1 MRGTLFTSGR
11 FYTQDPARPQVEA
24 LAVSSGRIVAL
35 GSTSELV
42 ATFSTFT
49 RVDLGGGPVLPG
61 FVDSHIHLAGYG
73 MSLRRV
79 NLGDAHSLAEA
90 VERVRTAVQRETPG
104 SWIRGRGW
112 DKNLWP
118 EDRFPTKADLDPISP
133 HHPVALSSKDGHLLW
148 VNSAALRKAGIDR
161 RTPDPRGG
169 EITRDAPGEPT
180 GILKEL
186 AKELVWKAVPPASP
200 EVIEQGI
207 RDATTALHRYGIVG
221 VHSFVGTEAYE
232 GPPTFAALQRLHGRG
247 ELKLRVWMTIPV
259 NALDLVA
266 GSGLRTG
273 FGNDWVR
280 VGPLKIFA
288 DGTLGS
294 QTASMLG
301 PFDGQL
307 QNTGI
312 AIFTREQLTD
322 FVGRAVAAGLWCAIH
337 AIGDR
342 ANRWALDAYEA
353 HHTDSQRIGARH
365 RIEHVQLL
373 HPDDLPRLA
382 RLGIT
387 ASMQPI
393 HCTSDRDIA
402 ERYWGRRSRYAYAW
416 RSLLD
421 AGTVLAFGSDAPVET
436 PDVFQ
441 GIYAA
446 VTRLRSAEP
455 DVPAWYPEEA
465 LSVAEAVRA
474 YTVGAAFASGE
485 EAKRGT
491 LGEGRWANFVV
502 LDRDILRVPPAEI
515 LHTRVVATVI
525 GGEVVYAAPEFRSF

>member
-1 MRGTLFTSGR
+1 MKGILFVNGR
-11 FYTQDPARPQVEA
+11 FYTLDASRPQVEA
-24 LAVSSGRIVAL
+24 LAVSAGRIVAR

-42 ATFSTFT
+42 TAYPNFT
-49 RVDLGGGPVLPG
+49 RVDLGGRPVLPG

-73 MSLRRV
+73 ISLRRL
-79 NLGDAHSLAEA
+79 NLHDAHSLAEA
-90 VERVRTAVQRETPG
+90 AGRVRAAVQREAPG

-118 EDRFPTKADLDPISP
+118 EDRFPSKADLDPISP
-133 HHPVALSSKDGHLLW
+133 DTPVALNSKDGHLLW
-148 VNSAALRKAGIDR
+148 VNSAALRLARVDR

-169 EITRDAPGEPT
+169 EIARDTRGEPT

-186 AKELVWKAVPPASP
+186 AKELIWKAIPSASP

-207 RDATTALHRYGIVG
+207 RDATTALHRFGIVG

-259 NALDLVA
+259 DALDLVA

-273 FGNDWVR
+273 FGNDWLR
-280 VGPLKIFA
+280 VGSLKIFA

-294 QTASMLG
+294 QTASMLE
-301 PFDGQL
+301 PFEGQP

-312 AIFTREQLTD
+312 AIYTREQLID

-342 ANRWALDAYEA
+342 ANRWVLDAYEA
-353 HHTDSQRIGARH
+353 HHADSQRTGARH

-373 HPDDLPRLA
+373 QPDDLPRLA
-382 RLGIT
+382 RLGVT

-421 AGTVLAFGSDAPVET
+421 PGTVLAFGSDAPVET

-441 GIYAA
+441 GLYAA
-446 VTRLRSAEP
+446 VTRMRPEEP
-455 DVPAWYPEEA
+455 EVPPWYPEEL

-474 YTVGAAFASGE
+474 YTVGAAYASGE
-485 EAKRGT
+485 EAVKGT
-491 LGEGRWANFVV
+491 LGEGRLADFVV

-515 LHTRVVATVI
+515 LHTRVMATVI
-525 GGEVVYAAPEFRSF
+525 GGDVVYAAPEFAR